1 MKTSCPKCQAQYE
14 VEDSAIG
21 QRVECPACKNKWI
34 VEDVTIWTG
43 SSHPSVFFAY
53 YFFSMILFA
62 VPVAF
67 EIVIFATAHPH
78 DRISDMMSPI
88 PLFLMLVILGTI
100 LFCAAIIMQKTT
112 VYSITGKNIVISS
125 GFFTKTENIIR
136 ISDIRNIS
144 TAQTWIEQMFHIG
157 DLKISSSA
165 TSDTADIKMS
175 GIPDYKTVLAIIE
188 EKRIN

>member
-21 QRVECPACKNKWI
+21 QSVECPACKNKWI
-34 VEDVTIWTG
+34 VEDVPIWTG
-43 SSHPSVFFAY
+43 RPHPSVFWGY
-53 YFFSMILFA
+53 YFFSMILLA
-62 VPVAF
+62 VPIAF
-67 EIVIFATAHPH
+67 EVVLFITSDSR
-78 DRISDMMSPI
+78 DRVSNMMSPI
-88 PLFLMLVILGTI
+88 PVFLLFVILGAV
-100 LFCAAIIMQKTT
+100 LFCAAIIVQKTT
-112 VYSITGKNIVISS
+112 IYSITGKNIVISS

>member
-14 VEDSAIG
+14 VEDSAIR
-21 QRVECPACKNKWI
+21 QHVECPACKNALV
-34 VEDVTIWTG
+34 VEDVSIWTG
-43 SSHPSVFFAY
+43 RPHPSVFFTY

-67 EIVIFATAHPH
+67 EIVLFITS
-78 DRISDMMSPI
+78 DSRNRVSDMMSPI
-88 PLFLMLVILGTI
+88 PLFLMLVILGAI

-144 TAQTWIEQMFHIG
+144 TAQTWIEQMFHIR

-175 GIPDYKTVLAIIE
+175 GIPDYKTVLFIIE